1 MNEIQWNIKFFT
13 WLEKVKFDNKLN
25 IANRIIKQDNNVVH
39 EESSSFQSIKI
50 RQGTT
55 KVTSFPNQMV
65 QYEWWTKSLDNVI
78 QKNNY
83 TNTYLK
89 IVG

>member
-1 MNEIQWNIKFFT
+1 MNEIKRNVKYFP

-25 IANRIIKQDNNVVH
+25 ITNWIIKQDNNEVVH

-55 KVTSFPNQMV
+55 KLTGIPNQMV
-65 QYEWWTKSLDNVI
+65 QYE
-78 QKNNY
+78 
-83 TNTYLK
+83 
-89 IVG
+89 

>member
-1 MNEIQWNIKFFT
+1 MNGFFFFLKFERNKIKNNYSKFMNEIKRNVKYFP

-25 IANRIIKQDNNVVH
+25 ITNWIIKQDNNEVVH

-55 KVTSFPNQMV
+55 KLTGIPNQMV
-65 QYEWWTKSLDNVI
+65 QYE
-78 QKNNY
+78 
-83 TNTYLK
+83 
-89 IVG
+89 